1 MSNAGLKGGQGGQQV
16 VEMSAAKP
24 WASVES
30 SSGKEAGGIIKAII
44 STKMVLPLIGNNY
57 WQFCTSLIQSLY

>member
-30 SSGKEAGGIIKAII
+30 SSGKEAGGIKFNK
-44 STKMVLPLIGNNY
+44 SNY
-57 WQFCTSLIQSLY
+57 LNKNGTPSDRK